1 MRLVGIIKEVSPIPK
16 EDKFGVIEFQ
26 TKYFKNFPVYMDSS
40 LGFYTAL
47 GKKSLLKQSLPSWNP
62 FKLYGSFKSMNSR
75 LSSKGIEGNLEG
87 EGLVQ
92 GGIILVNKS
101 GEVTYVYNEK
111 TGYELPVAEI
121 EAAIQ
126 TLISPS
132 IETTKQGA
140 VDEAYSSAPAIKKG
154 GTGKDCGCES

>member
-1 MRLVGIIKEVSPIPK
+1 MRLVGIIKEVSPDPK

-47 GKKSLLKQSLPSWNP
+47 GKKSLLKQSLPTWNP
-62 FKLYGSFKSMNSR
+62 FKLYGGVKSMNAR
-75 LSSKGIEGNLEG
+75 LSSKGIEGNLQG

-92 GGIILVNKS
+92 GGIFLVSQS

-111 TGYELPVAEI
+111 TGYELPIAEI
-121 EAAIQ
+121 QTAIEALILPTKEAADNVEAAAA
-126 TLISPS
+126 PS
-132 IETTKQGA
+132 AEA
-140 VDEAYSSAPAIKKG
+140 VPAKVE
-154 GTGKDCGCES
+154 TGKDCGCGN